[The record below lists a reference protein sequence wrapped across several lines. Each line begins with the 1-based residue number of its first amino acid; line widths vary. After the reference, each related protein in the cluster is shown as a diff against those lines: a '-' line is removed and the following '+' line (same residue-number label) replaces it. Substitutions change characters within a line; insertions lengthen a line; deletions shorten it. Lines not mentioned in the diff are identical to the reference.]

1 MDTWRVSTVTVTT
14 ASVNTGMENMGNM
27 EDVEEDIFTN
37 DNIID

>member
-1 MDTWRVSTVTVTT
+1 MDTWRASTVTVTT
-14 ASVNTGMENMGNM
+14 ASVNTDMENMVNM